1 LEYDD
6 KESKGSGG
14 YLMSN
19 YKNNNI
25 SDSYSNMIRYCPY
38 VTQQFQCPFSKYYS
52 QELEG
57 FKRQQQGPPKTSP
70 PSFTPQLS
78 DTPDVSLQAVD
89 PGAITPCINRFSYI
103 WLENGQSFWAYLVY
117 VGRTSA
123 SGWRYIRGRWE
134 YFGVDLKEIKSFS
147 CY

>member
-1 LEYDD
+1 MV
-6 KESKGSGG
+6 KEVKNLGG

-19 YKNNNI
+19 YR
-25 SDSYSNMIRYCPY
+25 SDNTCGSYPCMFQYCPY
-38 VTQQFQCPFSKYYS
+38 VTPQFQCPFSTFYG

-57 FKRQQQGPPKTSP
+57 YQRQKQGPPTTPP

-78 DTPDVSLQAVD
+78 NVPEASLMAVD
-89 PGAITPCINRFSYI
+89 PGAISPCVYKFSYI
-103 WLENGQSFWAYLVY
+103 WLKNGQSFWAYLVY

-123 SGWRYIRGRWE
+123 SGWRYRRGRWE
-134 YFGVDLKEIKSFS
+134 YFGVDLKEIKSFT